1 MSKLKSPQE
10 KKKASLDH
18 DRRNAYGENDKASRK
33 LIPLR
38 KQQSNQAE
46 RRTSSQPLARL
57 KGKFDENEAVAS
69 ELESRTQTVVQR
81 RTGFRKKPDARL
93 KDLLAYQRTGRWPE
107 TRR

>member
-10 KKKASLDH
+10 KKAASLDH

-46 RRTSSQPLARL
+46 RRMSAQPLMRL
-57 KGKFDENEAVAS
+57 KGNVDQANAS
-69 ELESRTQTVVQR
+69 AGEMDSRTQSILQKR
-81 RTGFRKKPDARL
+81 NGFRKTPDRPL
-93 KDLLAYQRTGRWPE
+93 KDLLARKRTGRWPD
-107 TRR
+107 TNH